1 MDNCRSCDAKLSPDI
16 DWCPQ
21 CYARTGPSQPG
32 MSQASSAPA
41 QASTPAVAGSFGA
54 VATAQ
59 NGGSEQLAPRELPVD
74 ALMHQFMT
82 HQSRTKA
89 GETSFGWMG
98 RATLSVGVFILGVV
112 GYFVVIGNL
121 GITPGWSSFEMYLP
135 VFFTVG
141 GAMLWGVWRPSRVDS
156 RHR

>member
-21 CYARTGPSQPG
+21 CYTRTGPSQPG
-32 MSQASSAPA
+32 MPQAAPAPA
-41 QASTPAVAGSFGA
+41 QASASAVAGSIGA
-54 VATAQ
+54 VTTAQ
-59 NGGSEQLAPRELPVD
+59 NSRSEPLAPRELPVD
-74 ALMHQFMT
+74 ALMHQFMN

-98 RATLSVGVFILGVV
+98 RAMLSVGVFILGVI
-112 GYFVVIGNL
+112 GYFVVIGNI

>member
-1 MDNCRSCDAKLSPDI
+1 M
-16 DWCPQ
+16 
-21 CYARTGPSQPG
+21 
-32 MSQASSAPA
+32 
-41 QASTPAVAGSFGA
+41 
-54 VATAQ
+54 
-59 NGGSEQLAPRELPVD
+59 D
-74 ALMHQFMT
+74 ALMHQFMN

-98 RATLSVGVFILGVV
+98 RAMLSVGVFILGVV